1 MLRSYFLIAI
11 RNLWRNKTS
20 AFINIFGLAIGMA
33 TAVLILLWVQNERSF
48 DQYHANAKQTYRVL
62 SHIKVSANEIWNWN
76 TTPMLLLPEAE
87 KQIPEIEQFARFK
100 NGSRYAVFNVDGNLF
115 KEKKYAYVDE
125 NWFYLFDYQF
135 VEGSAQDA
143 LKDLRNIVLTES
155 KAQQLF
161 GKQNAVGKT
170 IRIDTLD
177 FVVKAI
183 IKENPSNSSF
193 QFDYLIPLAAHFSNP
208 DNYENDRHWGNFN
221 YNAFIKVRK
230 DVDLTNVSD
239 KLTAVL
245 RANKQQDSTSY
256 HTLQALPTMHFDH
269 SLMNDGFAT
278 GNETTVKV
286 FALIG
291 LLILLI
297 ACINYVSLATAKAGL
312 RTKEVSVKK
321 IIGASKTLLFR
332 QFMTES
338 VLTSVLAM
346 VLSIGLVQLGLG
358 VFNQLMENT
367 LRLDANNFGIWLV
380 FGGTTLAAIL
390 LTGIYPSL
398 LLANFQPVKLLR
410 GFSWVGGKNANFR
423 KGLVVLQFFIST
435 VLIISTI
442 VIYQQLRFIKNKDL
456 GYQKENIFSIVFPYN
471 IFNSPDRNERMSVLA
486 TFKEKLSVQTS
497 IKKVALASESIVNN
511 GSSSSGNLDW
521 EGKEPS
527 FEPTVMQMSA
537 DADFQ
542 NVFGLKLVEGR
553 WFEAGNVADENNL
566 ILNEAAVK
574 ALQLKEPYIGQ
585 RLTFQGDPG
594 QVVGIVKDFHFRSM
608 HEAIMPAVICNKS
621 SWRSQIF
628 IKTTGEKTAQALAAA
643 EVAWKALVPNQPFEY
658 TFEDETFEKLYEADQ
673 RTGKLLNI
681 FAGIAIFISCLGLF
695 GLATFSAERRTK
707 EIGIRKVL
715 GASIGDIAT
724 LLSKEFVQLVLV
736 AFAIAAPVGWW
747 AMDKWL
753 QDFAYR
759 VDIQW
764 WMFALAGVAALLIAV
779 FTVGFQAVRAG
790 MSNPVE
796 ALRTE

>member
-1 MLRSYFLIAI
+1 MLKNNIIIGL
-11 RNLWRNKTS
+11 RNIWRNKTS

-33 TAVLILLWVQNERSF
+33 TAVLILLWVQNELNF
-48 DQYHANAKQTYRVL
+48 DKYHKNAKQTYRVL
-62 SHIKVSANEIWNWN
+62 SHIKVSADEIWNWN

-100 NGSRYAVFNVDGNLF
+100 NGSRYAVFNVNNNLF
-115 KEKKYAYVDE
+115 KEKQYAYVDE
-125 NWFYLFDYQF
+125 NWFQLFDYQF
-135 VEGSAQDA
+135 IEGASQDA

-155 KAQQLF
+155 KAKQLF
-161 GKQNAVGKT
+161 GKQNAMGKT

-177 FVVKAI
+177 FIVKAI
-183 IKENPSNSSF
+183 IKDNPSNSSF
-193 QFDYLIPLAAHFSNP
+193 QFDYLLPLAAHWSNP
-208 DNYENDRHWGNFN
+208 KNYENDESWGNFN
-221 YNAFIKVRK
+221 YNAFIKIRQDA
-230 DVDLTNVSD
+230 DVTSVSD
-239 KLTAVL
+239 KLTTVL
-245 RANKQQDSTSY
+245 RDNKQADSTSY
-256 HTLQALPTMHFDH
+256 HTLQPLPTMHFDH

-286 FALIG
+286 FTLIG

-321 IIGASKTLLFR
+321 IIGAGKMLLFR

-338 VLTSVLAM
+338 VLTSFMAM
-346 VLSIGLVQLGLG
+346 ILSIGLVQLGLG
-358 VFNQLMENT
+358 VFNKLTENT
-367 LRLDANNFGIWLV
+367 LQLDANNWAVWSV
-380 FGGTTLAAIL
+380 FGGTTLVAIL
-390 LTGIYPSL
+390 LTGVYPSL
-398 LLANFQPVKLLR
+398 LLASFQPVKLLR
-410 GFSWVGGKNANFR
+410 GFSWVAGKNANFR
-423 KGLVVLQFFIST
+423 KGLVVMQFFIST

-442 VIYQQLRFIKNKDL
+442 IIYQQLRFIKTKDL
-456 GYQKENIFSIVFPYN
+456 GYQKEHIFSVIFPYN
-471 IFNSPDRNERMSVLA
+471 AFKDGEHRQSSMMTV
-486 TFKEKLSVQTS
+486 KEKLQAQTS
-497 IKKVALASESIVNN
+497 AKEVALASESIVYN

-521 EGKEPS
+521 EGKEPG
-527 FEPTVMQMSA
+527 FDPTVMQMSA

-542 NVFGLKLVEGR
+542 ELFGLKLVEGR
-553 WFEAGNVADENNL
+553 WFEEDNVADENNL

-574 ALQLKEPYIGQ
+574 ALKLKEPYIGQ
-585 RLTFQGDPG
+585 SLTFQGDPG

-608 HEAIMPAVICNKS
+608 HEAISPAVICNKPG
-621 SWRSQIF
+621 WRSQIF
-628 IKTTGEKTAQALAAA
+628 IKTTGEQTAQALAATEA
-643 EVAWKALVPNQPFEY
+643 AWKEILPNQPFEY
-658 TFEDETFEKLYEADQ
+658 KFEDEAFEKLYEKDQ
-673 RTGKLLNI
+673 RTASLLNI

-779 FTVGFQAVRAG
+779 FTVSFQAVRAG